1 MEREKKIREQISAL
15 ADGELEAER
24 AKDWLDR
31 ANDPSFRAAWDRYH
45 QIGDAI
51 RSDDTAQPMSLDFA
65 ARMSARLD
73 AEPPLLAPKR
83 HPMAY
88 LRAWPA
94 ALAIVA
100 AGVVGFYIAPGLFG
114 THEPPGSNAMVQVID
129 AGRRTVGTVLPEAGG
144 LVAIAKTGAV
154 DYIRLHQSANPS
166 LYNTAPLSRP
176 LVLDDGSER

>member
-1 MEREKKIREQISAL
+1 MEREKKIREQVSAL
-15 ADGELEAER
+15 ADGELEAEQ
-24 AKDWLDR
+24 AKHWLDR
-31 ANDPSFRAAWDRYH
+31 ANDPAFRIAWDRYH

-73 AEPPLLAPKR
+73 TEPPLLAPKR
-83 HPMAY
+83 RAMACF
-88 LRAWPA
+88 RAWPA
-94 ALAIVA
+94 TLAIVA

-114 THEPPGSNAMVQVID
+114 MHEPAGGHTIVQVID
-129 AGRRTVGTVLPEAGG
+129 AGRRTAGAALPEAGG
-144 LVAIAKTGAV
+144 LVAVAKAGAA

-166 LYNTAPLSRP
+166 LYMTAPLSRP